1 MNTFRK
7 NNYKSSKSDAGFEF
21 KNFQLLDRSS
31 PKKKTTG
38 DNFRLYYEFRKIK

>member
-21 KNFQLLDRSS
+21 KNFQLLDRSI
-31 PKKKTTG
+31 PKKKNYG
-38 DNFRLYYEFRKIK
+38 GQFQIILRIS